1 MIQNQISLLIV
12 DDNPADVLFIERALK
27 QSKEDVFQTECVAT
41 LQEAIETQQKN
52 RYDLII
58 LDLSLP
64 DSCGLETF
72 ASLHCNANGTP
83 IVVMSAIDDESLAL
97 KAVHLGAQ
105 DYLVK
110 GQVESAL
117 LLRAIHYA
125 IERASADS
133 RIKELNDSLSK
144 RVLDLARANEEL
156 DALTHSL
163 ALARDQALQ
172 ASSFKSEFVA
182 RISHEVRTPLTA
194 IMGTLELLSDTE
206 LSAEQKEFCEILT
219 DSATSLLNI
228 VNETLEFTKAE
239 AGMIKLT
246 MQDFSPITLLEGTA
260 DILAPSARKKRLRLM
275 TYIDPAIPPFMYGD
289 PVRLRQILLNFA
301 NNAIKFTDKGQIV
314 IRATLEA
321 INEPNYTIRW
331 SVTDSGIGLSEEAQ
345 SKLFQP
351 YVQINNTSTRPA
363 EGTGLGLSICKR
375 LVELMD
381 GQIGAQSQLGKS
393 STFWFSVSMLCS
405 SQPGIQTVR
414 TQEIIQIGNLD
425 RTRVLIVSDDTA
437 SREIFHKYVRANGI
451 EDGCAAHADEAMFL
465 LNKSHETE
473 SPYSVVILDLN
484 SSPSERARFLNEIK
498 DNPQLSSTKIVEIT
512 AFERNPTE
520 GALDPTDVHLCPPVK
535 RASLS
540 RAIIQAT
547 TGQHQTRHE
556 PHVPTHS
563 AVYAGNHILIAEDSP
578 TLQRVAKSMLEKLG
592 FSVSVVSNGREAIE
606 AFKNSAFSA
615 ILMDCQLPE
624 LDGWDATR
632 RIRAIEQ
639 ATGGHIPI
647 IAMTGAAEESDKQ
660 RCLNAGMDMYL
671 RKPVTMQ
678 SLEETLSKF
687 SSATAKSS

>member
-1 MIQNQISLLIV
+1 MIQNPISILIV
-12 DDNPADVLFIERALK
+12 DDNPLDVQFIERTLK
-27 QSKEDVFQTECVAT
+27 QSSADLFKTECVTT
-41 LQEAIETQQKN
+41 LQEAIKAQQNN

-64 DSCGLETF
+64 DSRGLETF
-72 ASLHCNANGTP
+72 ASVHCNCNGTP
-83 IVVMSAIDDESLAL
+83 IVVLSAMDDQSIAL

-125 IERASADS
+125 IERASADT
-133 RIKELNDSLSK
+133 RIKHLNESLSK

-163 ALARDQALQ
+163 ALARDHALQ

-194 IMGTLELLSDTE
+194 IMGTLELLSDTN
-206 LSAEQKEFCEILT
+206 LTGEQKEFCDILT
-219 DSATSLLNI
+219 DSAASLLNI
-228 VNETLEFTKAE
+228 VNETLDFTKAE

-246 MQDFSPITLLEGTA
+246 MQDFSPTTLVEGTA
-260 DILAPSARKKRLRLM
+260 DILAPTARKKRLRLM
-275 TYIDPAIPPFMYGD
+275 TYVDPAIPPFMHGD

-301 NNAIKFTDKGQIV
+301 NNAIKFTDRGQIV

-321 INEPNYTIRW
+321 VNEPIYTIRW
-331 SVTDSGIGLSEEAQ
+331 SVTDSGIGLSPEAQ
-345 SKLFQP
+345 SKLFHP
-351 YVQINNTSTRPA
+351 YVQIDNTPA
-363 EGTGLGLSICKR
+363 RNPEGTGLGLSICKR
-375 LVELMD
+375 LVDLMD
-381 GQIGAQSQLGKS
+381 GQIGVQSQLGKS
-393 STFWFSVSMLCS
+393 STFWFSVGLLCS
-405 SQPGIQTVR
+405 AVPGIQTVR
-414 TQEIIQIGNLD
+414 TQEIIQIGNAD

-437 SREIFHKYVRANGI
+437 SREILHQYVRANMI
-451 EDGCAAHADEAMFL
+451 EDGCAAHADEALFL
-465 LNKSHETE
+465 LNKSHETDN
-473 SPYSVVILDLN
+473 PYTVVILDLN
-484 SSPSERARFLNEIK
+484 SSPSERARFLEEIK
-498 DNPQLSSTKIVEIT
+498 DNPQLSATKIVEIT

-520 GALDPTDVHLCPPVK
+520 GAFDPTDVHLCPPVK
-535 RASLS
+535 RTSLS
-540 RAIIQAT
+540 RAILQAT
-547 TGQHQTRHE
+547 TGAGARRESH
-556 PHVPTHS
+556 PYVPSHTS
-563 AVYAGNHILIAEDSP
+563 MNAGNHILIAEDSP

-592 FSVSVVSNGREAIE
+592 FTVSVVSTGKEVIE
-606 AFKNSAFSA
+606 AFKNQAFAA

-624 LDGWDATR
+624 IDGWDATR

-647 IAMTGAAEESDKQ
+647 IAMTGAAEESDKE

-687 SSATAKSS
+687 SSVTIKS